1 MENNGKRSSKRNS
14 KMKEA
19 SSNVGKFRQ
28 QAGAS
33 FEKEIGNRLLI
44 HGITTTKKSVVV
56 DGGQKKIS
64 DFYFVGKNNK
74 YWIEATTCITTQ
86 DRLEGLLRKKQM
98 VQEID
103 PTITK
108 WVIFFRKDSHQLNQ
122 SATTFKNY
130 KRQLTKAGI
139 VFCNGDVEINEYIS
153 SMLVAEEMSSRP
165 VINFAKCVM
174 LPFSRLKGNPDN
186 RDIDEKNVLGLMSGV
201 IQNGFVTQFDVV
213 PESIDGELTS
223 YYQIFEGHNRY
234 EALRR
239 LQEMGLINDPLVPCV
254 VSDWLTSEDVEK
266 VSTLLCKTNTTAK
279 AWEMKN
285 YINFHYKTSLP
296 DRVNNPEK
304 NFSYGVLRWLRSNEA
319 RKTLLTKNG
328 QPEFFGENF
337 LIYIF
342 GPKKNSLSAS
352 KFLDSSVIN
361 EGDYRV
367 SRNEYNLM
375 KKFISQFLLPFHS
388 WFSKQTHFDTM
399 VMRRFM
405 KGAWE
410 EYKMGSGKNGQTI
423 EMMFEYFKGMQ
434 NPPVKE
440 SEINDDFWTELT
452 EYIEQTIS
460 SKLVSFESPVII

>member
-1 MENNGKRSSKRNS
+1 MENNGKRSSTRNS
-14 KMKEA
+14 KMKKA

-33 FEKEIGNRLLI
+33 FEKEIGNRLLM
-44 HGITTTKKSVVV
+44 HGITTTKKSVVI

-74 YWIEATTCITTQ
+74 YWIEATTCISNQ
-86 DRLEGLLRKKQM
+86 DRLDVLLRKKKM
-98 VQEID
+98 VQEVD

-122 SATTFKNY
+122 TATTFKNY
-130 KRQLTKAGI
+130 KKQLTKAGI
-139 VFCNGDVEINEYIS
+139 VFCNGDAEINEYIS
-153 SMLVAEEMSSRP
+153 SMLVAEEMSPRP

-174 LPFSRLKGNPDN
+174 LPLSRIKKNPNN
-186 RDIDEKNVLGLMSGV
+186 REEDEKNVLGLMSGV
-201 IQNGFVTQFDVV
+201 IQNGFVTQFNVV
-213 PESIDGELTS
+213 PEYIDGKPTG
-223 YYQIFEGHNRY
+223 YYQLFEGHNRD
-234 EALRR
+234 EALLR
-239 LQEMGLINDPLVPCV
+239 LKQLGLIDDPLVPCV
-254 VSDWLTSEDVEK
+254 VVDWLTSEDKEQVA
-266 VSTLLCKTNTTAK
+266 TLLCKTNTTAK

-285 YINFHYKTSLP
+285 YINYHFKTSLP
-296 DRVNNPEK
+296 SEVDNPEK

-399 VMRRFM
+399 VMRRLM

-410 EYKMGSGKNGQTI
+410 EYKMGSGKNKETI
-423 EMMFEYFKGMQ
+423 ELMLEYFMGMQ

-440 SEINDDFWTELT
+440 SEINDEFWTELT
-452 EYIEQTIS
+452 EHVEQSIS
-460 SKLVSFESPVII
+460 SKLISFESPVIV